1 MADEKQRKKEK
12 AVKKAKTPG
21 NNKIARFFKDYKS
34 ELKKIVWPTRE
45 ETLKKSWVVA
55 VALVISGAVIGA
67 IDLAFLTLIAK
78 LGSIF

>member
-1 MADEKQRKKEK
+1 MADEKQSKKEK

-34 ELKKIVWPTRE
+34 ELKKIVWPTKE
-45 ETLKKSWVVA
+45 DTLKKSWVVA
-55 VALVISGAVIGA
+55 VALVVSGAIIGA
-67 IDLAFLTLIAK
+67 ISWAFLKLILF